1 MAETAAAN
9 SPAPFQQ
16 MVKLRAETI
25 RQGLLPPTA
34 INGVHPNESHGDRL
48 AREILNIT
56 HTGLLQDFNNWRSI
70 HRTQSPTTKDELDH
84 ILQQYFDEDT
94 SNH

>member
-34 INGVHPNESHGDRL
+34 ISGVHPNESHGDRL

-56 HTGLLQDFNNWRSI
+56 HYGTPTGLQQLEVHS
-70 HRTQSPTTKDELDH
+70 SPAVT
-84 ILQQYFDEDT
+84 
-94 SNH
+94 NHQGRA